1 MKLPDGFTT
10 RPPTTDDA
18 QAVTDLIIACD
29 IDEFGKPEW
38 NLEDLRA
45 MWRRKGF
52 NPATDAR
59 IIFAPDGSVA
69 GYMDM
74 YDDGDIVRLN
84 NNSSVHPRFKHSELG
99 DWILDTAEVWAREH
113 VDDRQ
118 IVLRHVVNAAEPT
131 KVNRMVRHGFQA
143 VRYAFIMHIEL
154 AQPPTRPEIP
164 EGIVLRPFVR
174 GQDDRLVWSCIQE
187 AFRDLWQHKDS
198 PFDEWSSF
206 VLEHG
211 AFSPQLSY
219 VALDDQLVV
228 GATITMNDSLGGW
241 VQQVAVRR
249 PWRGRGIGLAL
260 LDTVFGE
267 LYKIGVPHAGLE
279 VDAEN
284 PSGALQL
291 YQRAGMHVKDQF
303 TEFRKELAIPVKMAV

>member
-10 RPPTTDDA
+10 RAPTIEDA

-29 IDEFGKPEW
+29 IDEFGRPEW

-52 NPATDAR
+52 NLAHDAW
-59 IIFAPDGSVA
+59 IIFAPDGTVA

-74 YDDGDIVRLN
+74 YDAGDIVRLN
-84 NNSSVHPRFKHSELG
+84 NNSSVHPRFKNSEIG
-99 DWILDTAEVWAREH
+99 DWILDNAEDWAREH
-113 VDDRQ
+113 VDNRQ
-118 IVLRHVVNAAEPT
+118 IVLRQVVNAAEPT
-131 KVNRMVRHGFQA
+131 KVNRLERHGYRAVRH
-143 VRYAFIMHIEL
+143 AFIMHIDL
-154 AQPPTRPEIP
+154 TQAPTRPEMP
-164 EGIVLRPFVR
+164 KGIVLRPFVQ

-187 AFRDLWQHKDS
+187 AFRDLWEHKDS
-198 PFDEWSSF
+198 PFDEWASY

-219 VALDDQLVV
+219 LAVDGELIV
-228 GATITMNDSLGGW
+228 GATITMKDSLGGW

-260 LDTVFGE
+260 LNTVFGE
-267 LYKIGVPHAGLE
+267 LYKLGVPHAGLE

-284 PSGALQL
+284 PSGALRL

-303 TEFRKELAIPVKMAV
+303 TEFRKELQMPVASAV